1 VVVNKYIA
9 GLLTL
14 GITLLTAA
22 IAIPESAWSDP
33 FVIWQFV
40 ALAVSSITAIFLPL
54 AAGVWAGVFKT
65 GSAAVLAGIGALIP
79 LLNGV
84 FGVIQWLLVIVA
96 ILNAV
101 AIELG
106 VNMRVDSVKETIVVP
121 EKYGAHGDLSRA
133 SELVDPKAAAIA
145 ESQLRHHAPVVK
157 TGI

>member
-1 VVVNKYIA
+1 VVINKYIT

-14 GITLLTAA
+14 AITLLTAA
-22 IAIPESAWSDP
+22 IAIPETAWGDP
-33 FVIWQFV
+33 YVLWQFV
-40 ALAVSSITAIFLPL
+40 ALAVASITAIFLPL
-54 AAGVWAGVFKT
+54 AKGVWAGVFKT
-65 GSAAVLAGIGALIP
+65 GSAAILAGIGALIP

-106 VNMRVDSVKETIVVP
+106 VNMRIDSVKETVLVP
-121 EKYGAHGDLSRA
+121 EKYGAHGDLSLA

-145 ESQLRHHAPVVK
+145 EQQLVAHAPVVK